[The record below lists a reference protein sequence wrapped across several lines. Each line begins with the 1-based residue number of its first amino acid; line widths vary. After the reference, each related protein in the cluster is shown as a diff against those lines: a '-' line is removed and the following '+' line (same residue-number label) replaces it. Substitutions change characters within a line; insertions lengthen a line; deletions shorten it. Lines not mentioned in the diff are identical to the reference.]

1 MFAAVPGWA
10 KEEGSGV
17 SNFISSW
24 LAMVERVQA
33 GQPRWITPLAT
44 VTPRLEQEVRFD
56 VSSQSLNS
64 HGRVDNYGGGKGV
77 EFIPFE
83 NVQVS
88 LGIPPY
94 LERKSADGQLLA
106 EGWGDWP
113 VFLV

>member
-33 GQPRWITPLAT
+33 RQPRWVTPLAT

-56 VSSQSLNS
+56 FYFQSLNT
-64 HGRVDNYGGGKGV
+64 HGDLDNYGAGKGI
-77 EFIPFE
+77 ELIPTERTQIFF
-83 NVQVS
+83 
-88 LGIPPY
+88 GIPPY
-94 LERKSADGQLLA
+94 YTRTSATGDVLA

-113 VFLV
+113 V